1 MLELRK
7 DIFADERDDNLK
19 EIGKGTQRQD
29 MLGHVTGT
37 STYFNDHKLQGMLHL
52 KVLRSPHAHARIR
65 RIDTVEAERSPGV
78 RRIIRGTDMPRNL
91 NTLLSLINF
100 GKDDEPTL
108 AVDKVR
114 YKGEPVVAIVADSHR
129 EAFEAIAKVRVDY
142 EPLPTVFDVEEALKP
157 GAPVVNETYPKNT
170 FTYHDIYDHQ
180 KLRFGDVERA
190 FASADHVLEQRY
202 QMSPIEHAPT
212 ETNGSIAAPD
222 TNGRYVVYTSTQALF
237 FSLDTCA
244 KILDVPS
251 NTFHFIGG
259 TVGGGFGGKVDTLTE
274 PLSILGAMLTGRP
287 VRYIFGREEEMQFGP
302 PRGAE
307 RIYLKDGMM
316 RDGRIVARKVRAYFD
331 SGAYTRLS
339 SYAVVKCAAHLPGPY
354 TIPNVHGDIYLRL
367 HQSYAGDGDARLR
380 GYRDGFRDRMPD
392 GQACASHRH
401 GSDGVPYPQCLSRW
415 RHESAPPRSQEH
427 RADRMCAGRCRK
439 IQMAVARGIQA
450 DVLAQGRRRRT
461 RLDSARAG
469 KFACAGACHRAAAHV
484 LRSRSAAGRRTRAAA
499 TGSTSG
505 GSAAAYATARFARRG
520 AIFLCVRLKEAL
532 TMTRH
537 RGRGIASINYPIGMN
552 LGGDP
557 SQALVHSNP
566 SGKFTVSLSSI
577 DLGQGM
583 KSVTRQIC
591 AETLGVPVED
601 VYVDTADSDTGPHCM
616 GSFASRGT
624 HRVGNA
630 VMAAAKEARGVMME
644 AAAEELEVNAADL
657 ETDGRGNIHVKGAPH
672 RSISTKD
679 VAIAAQFK
687 QGKTI
692 SGRGIFLVPLSA
704 VDPETGEMSP
714 ATCYA
719 HACMVAEV
727 EVDDETG
734 EVAMVRMDSAYELG
748 RALNPRLVEQQ
759 LVGGAW
765 MGVSH
770 ALFETTEPYYPDPS
784 HGPRDFVEY
793 LMPGPGDICPHD
805 VAVLE
810 RPAADGPFGAK
821 GPGEMCANP
830 VLPAVANAIFNAVGV
845 RIDDLPITPEKVLRA
860 IKGQGGARP
869 QARR

>member
-65 RIDTVEAERSPGV
+65 RIDTVEAERTPGV
-78 RRIIRGTDMPRNL
+78 RRIIRGADVPRNL

-114 YKGEPVVAIVADSHR
+114 YKGEPVVAVVADSQR
-129 EAFEAIAKVRVDY
+129 EAFEAVAKVRVDY
-142 EPLPTVFDVEEALKP
+142 EPLPAVFDVEEALKP

-287 VRYIFGREEEMQFGP
+287 VRYIFGREEEMQYGP

-307 RIYLKDGMM
+307 RIYLKDGVM

-354 TIPNVHGDIYLRL
+354 TIPNVYGDIYCVFTNRTP
-367 HQSYAGDGDARLR
+367 ATAMR
-380 GYRDGFRDRMPD
+380 GFGVTAMDFAIECQMDKLAHLVGMDPMEFRILNAYRDGDMKAHRREAKNTALIECVQVAAEKAKWPLREEFKRMSSRKD
-392 GQACASHRH
+392 GGGA
-401 GSDGVPYPQCLSRW
+401 
-415 RHESAPPRSQEH
+415 
-427 RADRMCAGRCRK
+427 RAA
-439 IQMAVARGIQA
+439 IPATA
-450 DVLAQGRRRRT
+450 T
-461 RLDSARAG
+461 PSARAG
-469 KFACAGACHRAAAHV
+469 AHRRAATHA
-484 LRSRSAAGRRTRAAA
+484 LRSRAAAGRRNPQPPQPPQPRLHRRPRR
-499 TGSTSG
+499 SSLR
-505 GSAAAYATARFARRG
+505 TARCDFLLCSARGG
-520 AIFLCVRLKEAL
+520 ADHDQASR
-532 TMTRH
+532 TRH
-537 RGRGIASINYPIGMN
+537 RVDQLSHRHESRRRSEPGAGAFQSERQVHGFAVLDRSRPGHEIGDPADLRRDARRAGRGRLCRHRRFRHRAALHGQFRLARHPSRRQRGD
-552 LGGDP
+552 GGR
-557 SQALVHSNP
+557 
-566 SGKFTVSLSSI
+566 K
-577 DLGQGM
+577 
-583 KSVTRQIC
+583 
-591 AETLGVPVED
+591 
-601 VYVDTADSDTGPHCM
+601 
-616 GSFASRGT
+616 GS
-624 HRVGNA
+624 
-630 VMAAAKEARGVMME
+630 ARRDDGGG
-644 AAAEELEVNAADL
+644 
-657 ETDGRGNIHVKGAPH
+657 GRGA
-672 RSISTKD
+672 
-679 VAIAAQFK
+679 
-687 QGKTI
+687 
-692 SGRGIFLVPLSA
+692 
-704 VDPETGEMSP
+704 
-714 ATCYA
+714 
-719 HACMVAEV
+719 
-727 EVDDETG
+727 
-734 EVAMVRMDSAYELG
+734 
-748 RALNPRLVEQQ
+748 
-759 LVGGAW
+759 
-765 MGVSH
+765 
-770 ALFETTEPYYPDPS
+770 
-784 HGPRDFVEY
+784 
-793 LMPGPGDICPHD
+793 
-805 VAVLE
+805 
-810 RPAADGPFGAK
+810 
-821 GPGEMCANP
+821 
-830 VLPAVANAIFNAVGV
+830 
-845 RIDDLPITPEKVLRA
+845 
-860 IKGQGGARP
+860 
-869 QARR
+869 